1 VVAAPLRH
9 HLQTKLASIAL
20 DLQQLLRQA
29 SPETVSGDE
38 AQALVGMFADIERG
52 AAAGVALY
60 SSVVVETGSYAK
72 TGHGTAADWLGSLLG
87 SSASSAKGRLSAA
100 ARAGKT
106 PELADALHEGELS
119 ADQLKVMTQAA
130 VDVPEAVGGLLDLV
144 GRGASHQELTDTAN
158 RMRANARSRESAHA
172 RRARVHAT
180 RHLRQ
185 HQADGGGV
193 RGEFFCDEVAWAR
206 FGPALE
212 ADAKDRWRR
221 AGSISGESLE
231 AHRLDAFV
239 DWMTQAGTGDGR
251 SGTGGTGGSGRGG
264 GSGRPRSRSRAH
276 ALVIVDAEALRRG
289 TAQGDELCE
298 IEGIGPVSVE
308 AATELLSEAGM
319 QYLVR
324 EGFDIRTAT
333 RTTRFI
339 TSCVDMALIVR
350 DRTCAVPGCGRRL
363 GLERD
368 HWRVDY
374 GKDGPTELENL
385 VRLCPIHH
393 DMKTH
398 GGWRLSGGP
407 GHWRWIPPRNPPSAG
422 RIARSRKVAA
432 AKAKARKAAARAT
445 TNSAQ
450 NWPQRE

>member
-1 VVAAPLRH
+1 VVAPPLRN
-9 HLQTKLASIAL
+9 HLQAKLESIAL
-20 DLQQLLRQA
+20 DMQQLLREA
-29 SPETVSGDE
+29 SPETASGDE
-38 AQALVGMFADIERG
+38 AQALVGVFAEIERG
-52 AAAGVALY
+52 AAAGIALF

-72 TGHGTAADWLGSLLG
+72 AGHGTAADWLGALLG

-100 ARAGKT
+100 ARAGTT
-106 PELADALHEGELS
+106 PELADALHGGELS

-158 RMRANARSRESAHA
+158 RLRTNARSRESAHA

-180 RHLRQ
+180 RHLRA
-185 HQADGGGV
+185 HQVDSGGV

-206 FGPALE
+206 IGPELE
-212 ADAKDRWRR
+212 ADAKERWRR
-221 AGSISGESLE
+221 AGSISGESLD

-239 DWMTQAGTGDGR
+239 DRMAGAG
-251 SGTGGTGGSGRGG
+251 GGTGGSGRPRT
-264 GSGRPRSRSRAH
+264 RPRAH
-276 ALVIVDAEALRRG
+276 ALVIIDAEALRRG
-289 TAQGDELCE
+289 TAQDDELCE

-308 AATELLSEAGM
+308 AASELLSEAGM

-374 GKDGPTELENL
+374 GKDGPTELDNL

-432 AKAKARKAAARAT
+432 AKAQARKAAARAN
-445 TNSAQ
+445 TNSSQ
-450 NWPQRE
+450 NWPQRD